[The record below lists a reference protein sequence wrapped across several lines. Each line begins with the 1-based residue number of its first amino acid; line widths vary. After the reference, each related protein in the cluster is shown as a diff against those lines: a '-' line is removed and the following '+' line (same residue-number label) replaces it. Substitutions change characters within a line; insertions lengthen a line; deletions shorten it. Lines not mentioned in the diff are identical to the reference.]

1 MADTFPTDEFDAAPM
16 HGGRHRIRR
25 TAKHR
30 ILEFLKIAAFS
41 AIVAVIGWVGLKGI
55 DSLNF
60 FKDNSAV
67 SAQPVV
73 AVQEPIVVVLDGTEQ
88 TGFATKWATTLSNA
102 GFNVATAA
110 DYAPAAADYAPA
122 AGGKVSTTVVYV
134 RSTKDQFI
142 AGNIAKKLILTSGT
156 VAVQLSTEFTDAITV
171 VLGTNLK

>member
-1 MADTFPTDEFDAAPM
+1 MADKFPTDEFDAAPV

-30 ILEFLKIAAFS
+30 ILEFLKIATFS
-41 AIVAVIGWVGLKGI
+41 ALVAIVAWVGLKGI

-67 SAQPVV
+67 NTQPVV

-110 DYAPAAADYAPA
+110 DYSPAT
-122 AGGKVSTTVVYV
+122 GGKVTKTVVYV
-134 RSTKDQFI
+134 RSTNDQFI
-142 AGNIAKKLILTSGT
+142 AGNIAKKLVLTSGT

-171 VLGTNLK
+171 VLGTDLK

>member
-41 AIVAVIGWVGLKGI
+41 AIVALVAWVGLKGI

-60 FKDNSAV
+60 FSDNSTV
-67 SAQPVV
+67 NTQPVV

-88 TGFATKWATTLSNA
+88 IGFATKWATTLANA

-110 DYAPAAADYAPA
+110 DYSPAT
-122 AGGKVSTTVVYV
+122 GGKVTKTVVYV
-134 RSTKDQFI
+134 RSTADQ
-142 AGNIAKKLILTSGT
+142 AKAEAIAKKLVLTSGT

-171 VLGTNLK
+171 VLGTDLK